1 MKKAPCCTHKK
12 TNKDL
17 THTIEFLKIISQE
30 QRLKILC
37 LLKNGEHCVCDI
49 WQHLDM
55 PQNLVSHHLKVLK
68 DYGLI
73 TSRKDGT
80 KVLYTIHEK
89 AVTQHTHLLNH
100 FLIPYGN

>member
-1 MKKAPCCTHKK
+1 
-12 TNKDL
+12 NKDL

-68 DYGLI
+68 EFGLI
-73 TSRKDGT
+73 QSRKNGV
-80 KVLYTIHEK
+80 KVLYRIDEH
-89 AVTQHTHLLNH
+89 AVTQHTQLLNH